1 MLCSLNGEDLFQKL
15 PGCFPGCLRPESP
28 QPGSPTTGDS
38 LSGLTRLGLG
48 LHPRRTQDTAR
59 ARGKVRRGRP
69 SPTGAHG
76 PARSPPPAPARSP
89 HSQAQRPAWERA
101 SSALQSRSR
110 AAAATRAVGAARG
123 ERREPRR
130 RLHFARF
137 GLWAVSAQDRGPS
150 LAPLVLQVSARRPAE
165 GVAPPARGD
174 KRPAPGRSAC
184 KCCDRIQLGAE
195 PDCLLPA
202 GPGSQK

>member
-1 MLCSLNGEDLFQKL
+1 MKTFSKNSPAAFQAAS
-15 PGCFPGCLRPESP
+15 PARES
-28 QPGSPTTGDS
+28 D
-38 LSGLTRLGLG
+38 
-48 LHPRRTQDTAR
+48 
-59 ARGKVRRGRP
+59 RRGLPLRSHALGTRSAPAQDSGHSPRPGQSPAGATLPDRRPRP
-69 SPTGAHG
+69 SPKPT
-76 PARSPPPAPARSP
+76 PAPARSP

-110 AAAATRAVGAARG
+110 AAATTRAVGAARG

-137 GLWAVSAQDRGPS
+137 GQWAVSAQDRGPS